1 MSGKERGIGL
11 PLASNLKKSLILSV
25 VLAVVFSI
33 PMFIHAIEEEFY
45 YVIEVPDEYEQL
57 LKTILTVIYPIAA
70 FKLGQGSA
78 SRSRGTLSGLTL
90 GVVRASVETI
100 VHPRYLF
107 FYSET
112 LPSDALMSLQA
123 FIDIDPLQ
131 IILNFLQRNLLY
143 IFLGAFIA
151 SLGGLYEYL
160 NRVSKPLKRKAGT
173 GNAVY
178 VFRDYWSNRQMFDKN
193 RFPEDP
199 DLDLSPGDKPH
210 SRISPELYL
219 SFKGEHVD
227 VIDGYRNRVL
237 TSNLLNPEYLAARF
251 EPVWNPIPLAVEKK
265 MTKSIMPLSIA
276 LSMLSIFLSF
286 INIIPLVA
294 PVLTSLQNITL
305 ANLLYFI
312 TVVGAVLFNTVFPVV
327 FVFILGFILI
337 AKVRRL
343 RETKPESSLTLLF
356 LFLFMPLLTF
366 GTVSISY
373 NLMMGNNYIANA
385 WMPILLV
392 SLIFLFI
399 SSLRIRDFENVSIY
413 LYQNAQNDM
422 APLWYQQDV
431 PVWAQGDFY
440 WVFRYMYFWPVEM
453 TIPFPH
459 TDWERVEVWVNART
473 GQAEWITTDYHY
485 RELWYQIVG
494 SVPRIFVDFDPNFH
508 TPLPITFN
516 DELDNIQQVLFQ
528 RLSVLS
534 HIGSQLRY
542 ITRGRWYNLWVGISF
557 ESQLRAAFREM
568 HPEELL
574 TRLTGSKMLAGRL
587 ASLHWRNWR
596 YPQGADRKDVYSAVA
611 NNFPA
616 SVAF

>member
-1 MSGKERGIGL
+1 M
-11 PLASNLKKSLILSV
+11 PLGSNIRKSLVLSV
-25 VLAVVFSI
+25 GLAFVFSV

-45 YVIEVPDEYEQL
+45 YVIDVPDEYEEIF
-57 LKTILTVIYPIAA
+57 KVILTVIYPIAA
-70 FKLGQGSA
+70 FKLGQGAA
-78 SRSRGTLSGLTL
+78 SRSRGTISGFAL

-107 FYSET
+107 IYSGA
-112 LPSDALMSLQA
+112 LPRNALMSYGALQA
-123 FIDIDPLQ
+123 FLDIGPLQ
-131 IILNFLQRNLLY
+131 IVLNFLQRNILY

-151 SLGGLYEYL
+151 SLGGLHEYL
-160 NRVSKPLKRKAGT
+160 NRVSKPLKRKTRT

-178 VFRDYWSNRQMFDKN
+178 VFRDYWSNRQVFDKN

-199 DLDLSPGDKPH
+199 TLDLSSGDKPH
-210 SRISPELYL
+210 SAISPELHL
-219 SFKGEHVD
+219 SYKADRVD
-227 VIDGYRNRVL
+227 VVDGYRNRVL
-237 TSNLLNPEYLAARF
+237 ASNLLNPEYLAARF
-251 EPVWNPIPLAVEKK
+251 EPVWNPIPLAIERK
-265 MTKSIMPLSIA
+265 MTRSIMPLSVA
-276 LSMLSIFLSF
+276 LSLLSIFLCV
-286 INIIPLVA
+286 ITIIPLIE
-294 PVLTSLQNITL
+294 PVVTSLQYINM
-305 ANLLYFI
+305 ANVLFFI
-312 TVVGAVLFNTVFPVV
+312 TTVWAVLFNTVFPVLL
-327 FVFILGFILI
+327 VFILGFLLI

-366 GTVSISY
+366 GTVSVSY
-373 NLMMGNNYIANA
+373 NLTMGNIDVANV

-392 SLIFLFI
+392 SLIFLCI

-422 APLWYQQDV
+422 APLWYQQDM

-453 TIPFPH
+453 TIPLPH
-459 TDWERVEVWVNART
+459 TDWERIEVWVNART

-494 SVPRIFVDFDPNFH
+494 SVPRIYVDFDPNFH

-528 RLSVLS
+528 RLSVAS
-534 HIGSQLRY
+534 HVGSQMRY
-542 ITRGRWYNLWVGISF
+542 MLKGKWYNLWVGISF

-568 HPEELL
+568 HPEDLL
-574 TRLTGSKMLAGRL
+574 MNLTGSKMLAGRL

-596 YPQGADRKDVYSAVA
+596 YPQGADRKDIYSAVA
-611 NNFPA
+611 KNFPA
-616 SVAF
+616 TIVTLS